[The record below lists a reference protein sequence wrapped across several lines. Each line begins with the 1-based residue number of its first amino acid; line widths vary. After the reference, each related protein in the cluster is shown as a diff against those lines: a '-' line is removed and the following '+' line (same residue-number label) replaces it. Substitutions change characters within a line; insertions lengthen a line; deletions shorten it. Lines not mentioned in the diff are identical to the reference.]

1 MEGSGELQVN
11 SPQAEPANSQWQH
24 DFLNLERERDR
35 VEYREGS
42 VHTTHTS
49 KSHSR
54 KGSHISQRRDDNKA
68 MQKEIDDLKKKLSHA
83 QRKRSP
89 SSSGGSS
96 NGEDDASYRR
106 RSRTLPSESFSCDEE
121 PHYWWKYSSPP
132 CKGVGN
138 DVMNKAF
145 SQVSKSP
152 FTRKIEGAKLPQ
164 RFHQPTFLLYNGR
177 SDPVEHVSQFN

>member
-1 MEGSGELQVN
+1 M
-11 SPQAEPANSQWQH
+11 
-24 DFLNLERERDR
+24 
-35 VEYREGS
+35 
-42 VHTTHTS
+42 HTTHTS

-89 SSSGGSS
+89 SSSGGSF

-121 PHYWWKYSSPP
+121 PHY
-132 CKGVGN
+132 
-138 DVMNKAF
+138 
-145 SQVSKSP
+145 
-152 FTRKIEGAKLPQ
+152 
-164 RFHQPTFLLYNGR
+164 
-177 SDPVEHVSQFN
+177 